1 MRTGPLAAAVIALPA
16 MTALA
21 GLVAAGGGL
30 DLSALTRPYVQRAI
44 WFSAAQ
50 AFLSTLISLGCGA
63 LLALALAR
71 RHDFR
76 GRSVFLALLSTATVL
91 PGIVVVFAIVAIYG
105 RAGWL
110 GQFVGWFGIEWPVW
124 LYGLPGILL
133 AHAFQNIPFAARL
146 YLHALEQT
154 PPQHHRLA
162 AELGMTSHAIF
173 RHLDW
178 PRLKAEIPGLAAL
191 VFLLCFISF
200 AVVLALGGGP
210 DRATLEVAIYDALR
224 GEGDFARAATLA
236 IVQVA
241 IGLVLTLLI
250 IMRRHDPAEDQ
261 ESTRVVVR
269 ADRSV
274 PFLKLTDWVI
284 LSTAALFILPP
295 LGTLLAGVPFL
306 LSLFNH
312 DILKALMTS
321 LALGGASALLATAL
335 AYAMAQ
341 GALAGHRTLY
351 GALAYLALAMPPFAL
366 VTGLFSALRPFI
378 NVMAMGVPMIIFI
391 NAIMA
396 LPFAYRLLETPL
408 LIAEK
413 RHGRLAAS
421 LGLSAHDRFRFVEW
435 PALKKPVFT
444 AAALAAALSIGDF
457 GVIAFFGGVDL
468 ITLPLLLYQQLGAY
482 RMQDASATALLLTL
496 LVFLFAF
503 GALKARSHA
512 QP

>member
-1 MRTGPLAAAVIALPA
+1 MRSGPLAAAVIALPA
-16 MTALA
+16 IIALA

-44 WFSAAQ
+44 WFSATQ
-50 AFLSTLISLGCGA
+50 AFLSTLISLICGA

-71 RHDFR
+71 RHDFP
-76 GRSVFLALLSTATVL
+76 GRSILLALLSTATVL

-110 GQFVGWFGIEWPVW
+110 GHFVGWFGIELPVW
-124 LYGLPGILL
+124 LYGLPGILI
-133 AHAFQNIPFAARL
+133 AHAFQNIPFATRL
-146 YLHALEQT
+146 YLHALERT

-162 AELGMTSHAIF
+162 AELGMKGRAIF

-178 PRLKAEIPGLAAL
+178 PRLKAETPGLAAL

-200 AVVLALGGGP
+200 AIVLALGGGP

-236 IVQVA
+236 IIQVVIG
-241 IGLVLTLLI
+241 IGLTFLV

-261 ESTRVVVR
+261 GAARTTLR
-269 ADRSV
+269 ADRNSLS
-274 PFLKLTDWVI
+274 LKGFDCGI
-284 LSTAALFILPP
+284 IAAAALFILPP
-295 LGTLLAGVPFL
+295 LGTLMTGAPFL
-306 LSLFNH
+306 MTLLTR
-312 DILKALMTS
+312 DILFALVTS

-335 AYAMAQ
+335 AYAMAR

-351 GALAYLALAMPPFAL
+351 GALAYFALAMPPFAL
-366 VTGLFSALRPFI
+366 VTGLFSALRPFM
-378 NVMAMGVPMIIFI
+378 NVMALGVPMIIFI

-396 LPFAYRLLETPL
+396 LPFAYRLVETPL

-413 RHGRLAAS
+413 RHGRLAVS
-421 LGLSAHDRFRFVEW
+421 LGLSAQDRFRFVEW
-435 PALKKPVFT
+435 PALKKPLFT
-444 AAALAAALSIGDF
+444 ASALAAALSIGDF